1 MGGIHQVDKIVRN
14 EHLITIDVDWASDQD
29 IWYAA
34 KTLID
39 NHTKATWFITHN
51 SPILKKIFGYPNLF
65 EFGIHPNFCKESTH
79 GKDPRQVMEYLKEIV
94 PNAQSVRTHR
104 LVQSSD
110 LLKMMR
116 EEYRILYDV
125 SILLSKMPHIKPCKF
140 YFERE
145 RFITRI
151 PYFWEDDVELF
162 DPDKC
167 LDLHNEKYYLS
178 GLKIFN
184 FHPEIIKKSKPVK
197 LFFNGLV
204 DLLQSKGRTIKEV
217 GDEFNSG

>member
-1 MGGIHQVDKIVRN
+1 MSNNID
-14 EHLITIDVDWASDQD
+14 EYLITIDIDWESDQVIWD
-29 IWYAA
+29 IA
-34 KTLID
+34 KMLID
-39 NHTKATWFITHN
+39 KNTKATWFVTHN
-51 SPILKKIFGYPNLF
+51 SPIIKKICEYPDLF
-65 EFGIHPNFCKESTH
+65 EVGIHPNFCEESTQ
-79 GKDPRQVMEYLKEIV
+79 GDTPRQVMKYMKDIV

-116 EEYRILYDV
+116 EEYGIMYDV
-125 SILLSKMPHIKPCKF
+125 SIFLSKSAHIKPHNY
-140 YFERE
+140 YFEKE

-167 LDLHNEKYYLS
+167 FDLYNEKYHVS

-184 FHPEIIKKSKPVK
+184 FHPKIIKETRQVN
-197 LFFNGLV
+197 LFFKELAEFLQYNGE
-204 DLLQSKGRTIKEV
+204 KIKEV
-217 GDEFNSG
+217 GREFNIG